1 MIKKFLL
8 ILIIPQFII
17 INVFLEFLINNLE
30 VLDSVLLVDL
40 LKTYLFTIIIILIL
54 IYLSKFFFK
63 ENLINLSISISIF
76 GYFIFYHFF
85 LKNFFKITLF

>member
-40 LKTYLFTIIIILIL
+40 LKTYLFSII
-54 IYLSKFFFK
+54 KV
-63 ENLINLSISISIF
+63 
-76 GYFIFYHFF
+76 
-85 LKNFFKITLF
+85 NFFSKKI